1 MMVHVVIGKIW
12 HPFLDS
18 PRRLHSLG
26 SVDATPRAIYAAS
39 VRQLQDLILCY
50 RTGYPDVLFNSAAS
64 AALAMLVG
72 ALLRDVP
79 VPPAMPPTPM
89 ATPTTTAGRRAESIF
104 PPAAI
109 AAQREQQH
117 RLKQRQ
123 YEQALI
129 IWRSYF
135 LLCVRCW
142 QDMYTCYP
150 IFRDVVRAHLAQ
162 ALQGNALSPAEVRRH
177 VAELDQRGAHH
188 HVSSSSTQDRQQEQ
202 QQQRQG
208 QHETRGQ
215 DIGSSVTTPARSAKQ
230 TEAAEVVKTPGTI
243 KDNRTTTELG
253 SRHHVAALDK
263 SVEAAVDGEARGA
276 QRQAET
282 QPQLHEAAETAN
294 VLEGQDRTENSEIAD
309 GAGRDAPAD
318 TPHGT
323 NGDND
328 KETQASTIIV
338 APPVPKKAPP
348 LENTGTFVSD
358 FDKSSV
364 ARDGRSGGVWMHTMA
379 AQLDELTLFAEFTNN
394 EDLETRAV

>member
-1 MMVHVVIGKIW
+1 MIHVVIGKIW

-18 PRRLHSLG
+18 PHRLHSLG

-50 RTGYPDVLFNSAAS
+50 RTGYPDVLFTSAAS

-79 VPPAMPPTPM
+79 VPPAMPTIP
-89 ATPTTTAGRRAESIF
+89 TPTTPNTTGRRVASIF
-104 PPAAI
+104 PLSTV

-117 RLKQRQ
+117 RLKQRN

-135 LLCVRCW
+135 LLCIRCW

-150 IFRDVVRAHLAQ
+150 VFRDVVRAHLAQ

-188 HVSSSSTQDRQQEQ
+188 YISSSSSSTQDRQQEPQPQ
-202 QQQRQG
+202 QERQG
-208 QHETRGQ
+208 QHETRAQ
-215 DIGSSVTTPARSAKQ
+215 DVGSSATTPARSSKRSEVAK
-230 TEAAEVVKTPGTI
+230 AVKSPGTI
-243 KDNRTTTELG
+243 KVTRTATELG
-253 SRHHVAALDK
+253 SRHHVAAPDN
-263 SVEAAVDGEARGA
+263 SAEAAVDGQARGA

-282 QPQLHEAAETAN
+282 QPQLHEADETPGVIA
-294 VLEGQDRTENSEIAD
+294 GQDNIRHSADND
-309 GAGRDAPAD
+309 GAGDNVLADAP
-318 TPHGT
+318 HGA
-323 NGDND
+323 G
-328 KETQASTIIV
+328 KKTQTSTV
-338 APPVPKKAPP
+338 AEPPTVATKAPAP
-348 LENTGTFVSD
+348 ENTGTFVSD

-379 AQLDELTLFAEFTNN
+379 AQLDDLTLFAEFTNN
-394 EDLETRAV
+394 EDLETREV